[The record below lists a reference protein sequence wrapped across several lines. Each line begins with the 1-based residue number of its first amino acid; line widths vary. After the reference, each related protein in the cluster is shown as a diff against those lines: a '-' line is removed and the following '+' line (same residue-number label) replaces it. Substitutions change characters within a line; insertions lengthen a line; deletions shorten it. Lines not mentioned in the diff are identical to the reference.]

1 MFTDRDGGGGGR
13 REARVLK
20 LSAASN
26 LLNLD
31 TRMMAELT
39 GTIGLSKIRD
49 LSEAIIRFVSACL
62 RERILI
68 MIDGPSFKNCFDASP
83 DRIHAEQE
91 TNSES
96 VRRSSK
102 GITLA
107 NNIKPSDRFFSLQD
121 FQKFQT
127 KFL

>member
-1 MFTDRDGGGGGR
+1 MGNLAQRVVCLQIVTGGGG
-13 REARVLK
+13 EARVLK

-26 LLNLD
+26 LLNPD

-39 GTIGLSKIRD
+39 GTIELSRIRD

-83 DRIHAEQE
+83 DRIHKRQI
-91 TNSES
+91 
-96 VRRSSK
+96 RRAWDVLRK
-102 GITLA
+102 E
-107 NNIKPSDRFFSLQD
+107 
-121 FQKFQT
+121 
-127 KFL
+127 